1 MYVIQFS
8 QKRGLIKSWKE
19 ITENKFKTT
28 LPISKKEIEYRI
40 LTGKEEKLIEQELK
54 SQKKINSQIT
64 PELTTRLRHII
75 ISVDGDSSDAV
86 INSFVQNMLARDSL
100 HFRTEMQKAQ
110 CDIDMTQ
117 EVEIGGDVVTVDIP
131 MTTEFFWPS
140 V

>member
-1 MYVIQFS
+1 
-8 QKRGLIKSWKE
+8 
-19 ITENKFKTT
+19 
-28 LPISKKEIEYRI
+28 
-40 LTGKEEKLIEQELK
+40 
-54 SQKKINSQIT
+54 
-64 PELTTRLRHII
+64 
-75 ISVDGDSSDAV
+75 
-86 INSFVQNMLARDSL
+86 MLARDSL